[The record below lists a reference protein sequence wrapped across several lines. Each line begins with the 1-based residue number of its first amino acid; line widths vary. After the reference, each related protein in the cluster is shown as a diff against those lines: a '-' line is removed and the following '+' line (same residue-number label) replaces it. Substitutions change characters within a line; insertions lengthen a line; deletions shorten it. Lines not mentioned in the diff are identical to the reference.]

1 VADHLQEEEQLEA
14 IQQWWRENR
23 VSVVAAVV
31 LTLGGSFGWSEY
43 QDYSQEQAVLAADT
57 YDELLQKREAGEP
70 ADELALISESLRD
83 SHSDSVFVDFASL
96 QVAAT
101 AVGNGD
107 LELAKRELESVV
119 SRVDLDSTLGQ
130 LAQLRLARVLAASGD
145 EASAIAILVSGSDAF
160 PASYA
165 QALGDIHL
173 AAGREA
179 EALEAYQ
186 TAQTESLAL
195 GGQLG
200 LIDLKVSGLSLRVSD
215 DSAAVSSAEEAQ

>member
-1 VADHLQEEEQLEA
+1 MADHLQEEEQLEA

>member
-70 ADELALISESLRD
+70 ADELALISESLRG

-145 EASAIAILVSGSDAF
+145 EASAIAILAVRQRCF
-160 PASYA
+160 PCELCAST
-165 QALGDIHL
+165 
-173 AAGREA
+173 R
-179 EALEAYQ
+179 
-186 TAQTESLAL
+186 
-195 GGQLG
+195 
-200 LIDLKVSGLSLRVSD
+200 
-215 DSAAVSSAEEAQ
+215 